1 MSDLPLFD
9 HQKKSIAFMRAHER
23 VLDASDPGTGKTR
36 VQIELFAERRKA
48 GGGCALVIAPKSL
61 LRSAWEADFAK
72 FAPGITVSVAQAR
85 NRKEAFARPADVY
98 VTNVDATKWLMDQRP
113 EFFARFDTLILDE
126 LSAFKHHT
134 ALRSKALNKIKGYF
148 KYRYGLTGTPNS
160 NGITDIWNQ
169 IFILDDGER
178 LGKSF
183 FRFRNST
190 QTPSQTGPAAN
201 MLKWVDKPGAE
212 TAVGELI
219 KDMTVRH
226 KFEECLDVPE
236 NFETTVPYFMP
247 DGQANVYKT
256 FKRDSLMALNSG
268 EIVSALNAAS
278 MATKL
283 MQIASGATYV
293 DTGAAERSTYALI
306 SGSRYEMIA
315 DLVEARQ
322 HSVVFFH
329 WKHQRDLLI
338 EEFNKRNLSFAV
350 IDGSVSEQD
359 RTEAVKDYQAGF
371 YRVIL
376 AHPASAAHGLTLTR
390 GTTTIWSSPTYNLE
404 YWLQGNRRVYRAGQK
419 QKTETIC
426 VLAKGTIEEIVY
438 QRLADKN
445 AKQMNI
451 LDLLTEAFKQAT

>member
-1 MSDLPLFD
+1 MTFPLFE
-9 HQKKSIAFMRAHER
+9 HQKKSVDFMRTHER

-36 VQIELFAERRKA
+36 VQIELFAERRRK

-61 LRSAWEADFAK
+61 LRSAWENDFAK
-72 FAPGITVSVAQAR
+72 FAPGISVSVAQAKGR
-85 NRKEAFARPADVY
+85 AQAFARPADVY

-134 ALRSKALNKIKGYF
+134 SLRSKALNKIKGYF

-169 IFILDDGER
+169 IYILDDGQR

-183 FRFRNST
+183 YKFRNMT
-190 QTPSQTGPAAN
+190 QTPSQAGPAAN
-201 MLKWVDKPGAE
+201 MLKWEDKPGAE
-212 TAVGELI
+212 QAVGELI

-236 NFETTVPYFMP
+236 NFETETPFFMP
-247 DGQANVYKT
+247 PGQATVYKT
-256 FKRDSLMALNSG
+256 FKRDALLALESG
-268 EIVSALNAAS
+268 EVISSVNAAGV
-278 MATKL
+278 ANKL
-283 MQIASGATYV
+283 LQIASGATYTGDANKYAVV
-293 DTGAAERSTYALI
+293 DP
-306 SGSRYEMIA
+306 SRYEMIA

-329 WKHQRDLLI
+329 WRHQRDLLM
-338 EEFNKRNLSFAV
+338 EEFTKRGITFAV
-350 IDGSVSEQD
+350 IDGSVKEQD
-359 RTEAVKDYQAGF
+359 RMEAVKDYQNGF
-371 YRVIL
+371 YRVML

-390 GTTTIWSSPTYNLE
+390 GTTTIWASPTYNLE
-404 YWLQGNRRVYRAGQK
+404 HWLQGNRRTYRAGQT
-419 QKTETIC
+419 QRTETISI
-426 VLAKGTIEEIVY
+426 LAKGTIEELVY

-445 AKQMNI
+445 VKQINI
-451 LDLLTEAFKQAT
+451 LELLNSAFKQVTP